1 MEVNTY
7 LTKVTDCLF
16 KKAHMLV
23 YADMSSEEGINK
35 WFENDKLKDLSL
47 IKTWEDQ
54 NLSKKLF
61 IAKNVLNKVFDI
73 NITNEELATILVE
86 SGENNFTQARNAFMD
101 IVCKKLKGTHPA
113 EYELLNNSKLKGE
126 DISTTNF
133 FTHTFRKTDVTVHNF
148 DELIPSIGQLDFA
161 PDIKVPL
168 EEISDIAKETG
179 GHIILAHPEVAFK
192 PYDGA
197 TIKIDKFLHNGDTS
211 IVSLNN
217 VRLEDRIKL
226 LVETC
231 AKKGIKI
238 EGIELTRKTIRD
250 PKKLVDL
257 LTFAKYNNL
266 EVSFGSDVHYTPQA
280 YGDELLNEPK
290 TYKKIH
296 FGFNEAKNKID
307 KNKKKNKKDKKK
319 SKDESSGLGRKLIHE
334 VNYVSMYD
342 KIMGKKSNVLLE
354 MTLNG
359 KPFRYDKKKTKNDE
373 ETPNMGW

>member
-1 MEVNTY
+1 MEKRNVLVDLHNHALYSQFADSGKDMSINYQQIFSMLQQKADESNEDFIVAVTEHDNFSMTKDEFYKYRKEYPNVKIILGMEVNTY

-217 VRLEDRIKL
+217 VRLEDK
-226 LVETC
+226 
-231 AKKGIKI
+231 
-238 EGIELTRKTIRD
+238 
-250 PKKLVDL
+250 
-257 LTFAKYNNL
+257 
-266 EVSFGSDVHYTPQA
+266 
-280 YGDELLNEPK
+280 
-290 TYKKIH
+290 
-296 FGFNEAKNKID
+296 
-307 KNKKKNKKDKKK
+307 
-319 SKDESSGLGRKLIHE
+319 
-334 VNYVSMYD
+334 
-342 KIMGKKSNVLLE
+342 
-354 MTLNG
+354 
-359 KPFRYDKKKTKNDE
+359 
-373 ETPNMGW
+373 